1 MYTAITEKFKNI
13 NQKNISKIIGIT
25 EFTMSRIINKKQNTS
40 KMTAYCLV
48 KAIDENAEIQDYFI
62 KKGE

>member
-1 MYTAITEKFKNI
+1 MYIAITEKFKNI

-40 KMTAYCLV
+40 KMTAYCIV

>member
-40 KMTAYCLV
+40 KMTAYCIV